1 MADDLDIPDA
11 QHVED
16 EGDDDE
22 ELGDLGD
29 GSEATS
35 SGPQKEGEERPIGH
49 AGLKKKLVVAGKN
62 WATPEKGDEVKG

>member
-11 QHVED
+11 QPVE
-16 EGDDDE
+16 DDDE
-22 ELGDLGD
+22 LDMGDFGD

-35 SGPQKEGEERPIGH
+35 AGPQKVGEERPVGSG
-49 AGLKKKLVVAGKN
+49 GLKKKLLVAGKN